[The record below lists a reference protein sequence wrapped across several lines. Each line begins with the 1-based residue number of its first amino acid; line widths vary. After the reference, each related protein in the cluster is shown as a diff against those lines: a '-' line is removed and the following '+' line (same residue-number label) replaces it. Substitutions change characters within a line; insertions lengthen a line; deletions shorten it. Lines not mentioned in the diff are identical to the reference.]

1 MKKKIKEADVLKRI
15 SKILGVSSSKIQ
27 KIDNISKIEN
37 WDSLQHLNIISSLD
51 KLFYG
56 KLQNMT
62 DLSGQISI
70 KKILKVLKHKKLIS

>member
-15 SKILGVSSSKIQ
+15 SKTLGVSTSKIL
-27 KIDNISKIEN
+27 KIDNLSKIGK

-51 KLFYG
+51 KLFNG

-62 DLSGQISI
+62 DFSQVCQSAQ
-70 KKILKVLKHKKLIS
+70 